1 MTNAE
6 AEVSEKEIIQ
16 YDRQIRLWGL
26 DAQKRL
32 RASKVCSIGLGS
44 LGAEIVKNLVLAG
57 IGEMTLVDNHKP
69 DEKTLLMTDG
79 TEFESLAEASLVRVK
94 ELNPNVK
101 VTLAPGWTEDKE
113 KEFFSNFTLVI
124 LSGVNCRSELVRMTT
139 VLRELKIKCIIGAT
153 FGLYGV
159 GFNDFLDHEYAFQNM
174 SGATEK
180 SKVEYCPFYDSI
192 KYDESALSKRQ
203 TRRNNLQP
211 LHIYQAV
218 MDGSLEEN
226 AKKYSSLC
234 GNDDWKANAE
244 GDVPPIGAI
253 VGGILGQEAIKAIGL
268 KEEPIENWFLFNGI
282 NMTGNTIKL

>member
-1 MTNAE
+1 MAAE

-32 RASKVCSIGLGS
+32 RGAKVCVIGLGS

-69 DEKTLLMTDG
+69 AEKTLLMTSG
-79 TEFESLAEASLVRVK
+79 TDFATRAESSLARVR

-101 VTLAPGWTEDKE
+101 VTLGSGWTEDKDADFF
-113 KEFFSNFTLVI
+113 KEFTLVI
-124 LSGVNCRSELVRMTT
+124 LSGVVCKNEVIRMTKI
-139 VLRELKIKCIIGAT
+139 LRELKIKCIVGAT

-159 GFNDFLDHEYAFQNM
+159 GFNDFLDHEYVFENT

-180 SKVEYCPFYDSI
+180 SKVEYCPFYESI
-192 KYDESALSKRQ
+192 KYDESSLTRKQ
-203 TRRNNLQP
+203 KRRNNLQP
-211 LHIYQAV
+211 LHIYQAALE
-218 MDGSLEEN
+218 GSLKEN
-226 AKKYSSLC
+226 AEKYSTLSGDSEWLS
-234 GNDDWKANAE
+234 NAE

-268 KEEPIENWFLFNGI
+268 KEEPIQNWFLFNGI
-282 NMTGNTIKL
+282 QMSGNTIRL